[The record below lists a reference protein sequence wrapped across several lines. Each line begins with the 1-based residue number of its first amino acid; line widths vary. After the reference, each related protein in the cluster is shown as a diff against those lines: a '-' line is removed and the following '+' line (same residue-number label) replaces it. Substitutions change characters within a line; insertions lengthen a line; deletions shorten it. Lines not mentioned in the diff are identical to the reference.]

1 MNTINVLHLC
11 RKKIQEKGTDTV
23 PFFFVAMANET
34 QIQAITAM
42 MQQLL
47 EGNPEYFLV
56 EIRIK
61 PTNNV
66 RIALDADTG
75 VSIDKCVSYNRKLY
89 KLLEESGLF
98 PDGNFS
104 LEVSSPGL
112 DEPLKMHRQYVK
124 NTGRN
129 VEVVLNDGS
138 RTAGKLVAVDEKE
151 IHVEEIKGKNKKKE
165 VLQHTFLFD
174 NIKSTKIQSLF

>member
-1 MNTINVLHLC
+1 
-11 RKKIQEKGTDTV
+11 
-23 PFFFVAMANET
+23 
-34 QIQAITAM
+34 M

-66 RIALDADTG
+66 KIALDADTG
-75 VSIDKCVSYNRKLY
+75 VSIDKCVAYNRKLY
-89 KLLEESGLF
+89 KLVEESGMY
-98 PDGNFS
+98 PEGDFS

-129 VEVVLNDGS
+129 VEVLLNDGS
-138 RTAGKLVAVDEKE
+138 RTEGKMVTVNENE
-151 IHVEEIKGKNKKKE
+151 IVVEETKGKNKKKE
-165 VLQHTFLFD
+165 VLQHTFPFN

>member
-1 MNTINVLHLC
+1 
-11 RKKIQEKGTDTV
+11 
-23 PFFFVAMANET
+23 MANET

-47 EGNPEYFLV
+47 EGNLEYFLV

-66 RIALDADTG
+66 RVALDSDTG
-75 VSIDKCVSYNRKLY
+75 VSIDKCVAYNRKLY

-98 PDGNFS
+98 PDGDFS

-112 DEPLKMHRQYVK
+112 DEPLKMYRQYVK

-138 RTAGKLVAVDEKE
+138 RTVGKLSEVRETE
-151 IHVEEIKGKNKKKE
+151 IVVEETKGKNKKKE
-165 VLQHTFLFD
+165 VLQHTFSLD

>member
-1 MNTINVLHLC
+1 M
-11 RKKIQEKGTDTV
+11 IQEKGTDTV

-66 RIALDADTG
+66 KIALDSDTG

-89 KLLEESGLF
+89 KLVEESGMY
-98 PDGNFS
+98 PEGDFS

-129 VEVVLNDGS
+129 VEVVLIDGS
-138 RTAGKLVAVDEKE
+138 RTEGKMITVNENE
-151 IHVEEIKGKNKKKE
+151 IVVEETRGKNKKKE
-165 VLQHTFLFD
+165 VLQHTFPFN